1 MKRDAHSEGV
11 SEGVLE
17 WALED
22 LTVSKDSVVKRKTMP
37 EVKLILD
44 DYLKRS
50 ACTPFFL
57 SKINV
62 QGVILVLVSVLCF

>member
-44 DYLKRS
+44 DYLKRLLAPHS
-50 ACTPFFL
+50 FFQK
-57 SKINV
+57 SMFKM
-62 QGVILVLVSVLCF
+62 SF